1 MKKQKAIS
9 VILLIFICC
18 VAYKYSMPVSN
29 AKTDIFLRN
38 IEALANDDET
48 GGEKI
53 YRYDVFLS
61 QECLIYVGGAYA
73 KGKKVNC
80 YNGTDHPVCVDCQ
93 L

>member
-48 GGEKI
+48 GG
-53 YRYDVFLS
+53 
-61 QECLIYVGGAYA
+61 
-73 KGKKVNC
+73 
-80 YNGTDHPVCVDCQ
+80 
-93 L
+93 